1 MSRRAWQR
9 RNIRRNRV
17 VDSSP
22 SINRLNKRSPEA
34 CRKGRQDGLFQE
46 WSDDDSSFSP
56 SSGSESDEDYHER
69 RLVTQPMASL
79 INGYKKQSVA
89 LSSDKSNSRLQP
101 ASDSDSDDDSDGDS
115 GYGSL
120 EDPDERAD
128 FYDDLLESFRA
139 EGPTLAN
146 HGDGTKKMIEEESND
161 G

>member
-1 MSRRAWQR
+1 
-9 RNIRRNRV
+9 
-17 VDSSP
+17 
-22 SINRLNKRSPEA
+22 
-34 CRKGRQDGLFQE
+34 
-46 WSDDDSSFSP
+46 
-56 SSGSESDEDYHER
+56 
-69 RLVTQPMASL
+69 MASL